1 MTKELIIQRLQDII
15 AQLEQLPTAQ
25 FNFDLYV
32 TNLDEQNHCNSIC
45 YIAGWYPIWFPKVN
59 LTYNDIGIVSITR
72 CKRIDVILGKY
83 HGLNANLIDVLFYGH
98 TLFIGEDC
106 IVFNTLS
113 NNLQQVQQVF
123 AAIRKL
129 VAEDKLDSYLIL
141 N

>member
-1 MTKELIIQRLQDII
+1 MTKKTILKRLDATITKLTT
-15 AQLEQLPTAQ
+15 LESSQ
-25 FNFDLYV
+25 FRYNEFV
-32 TNLDEQNHCNSIC
+32 TKFNTERTCGTVC
-45 YIAGWYPIWFPKVN
+45 CVAGWYPIWFPKVN

-72 CKRIDVILGKY
+72 YKHIGTILGKY

-106 IVFNTLS
+106 IVFNTLN

-129 VAEDKLDSYLIL
+129 VAEDKLDNYLIL